1 MNATKALAVALLFA
15 IPAAWAA
22 DEPKTEPNTG
32 NGNACAWIR
41 TIDDW
46 RRLDD
51 RNLVVWVSRREV
63 YHVEL
68 SMPLFDLNG
77 AAAIGFIDHN
87 RDGRLC
93 GFGMD
98 QVVVPHSPV
107 FGSSTIANIT
117 RLDPAGLQALETK
130 YKVRLTP
137 KPKKAAKSDGADAS
151 KKNE

>member
-1 MNATKALAVALLFA
+1 MNATKTLALILLVAM
-15 IPAAWAA
+15 PTAWAA
-22 DEPKTEPNTG
+22 DEPKPDPKAG
-32 NGNACAWIR
+32 DGNACAWIR
-41 TIDDW
+41 SIDDW

-77 AAAIGFIDHN
+77 AATIGFIDHN

-98 QVVVPHSPV
+98 QVVVPNSPV
-107 FGSSTIANIT
+107 FGSSTIANMT
-117 RLDPAGLQALETK
+117 RLDPAGLQALEAR

-137 KPKKAAKSDGADAS
+137 KPKKDAQPDAADES
-151 KKNE
+151 KNDE